1 MKKLYDKLEKLSWR
15 VLNTGLYSR
24 IIPHYLAF
32 IKRERYVEVGILIS
46 PIVLEV
52 LTKNNKKIKDSNEN
66 KFASDLKKLIKQLN
80 LDLNKLDKFFKDGVL
95 DFFMW

>member
-1 MKKLYDKLEKLSWR
+1 M
-15 VLNTGLYSR
+15 
-24 IIPHYLAF
+24 
-32 IKRERYVEVGILIS
+32 EVGILIS

-95 DFFMW
+95 DFFM